1 VGYTGSSGTG
11 GSGGPDGLSVF
22 LLMGA

>member
-11 GSGGPDGLSVF
+11 GVGGPDSISAF